1 MSELTTFHTVDEG
14 RFHIHTLQTDQFR
27 TRHLVAKLA
36 VPLHRERITETAM
49 LPYLW
54 LEGTRSH
61 PTALAITRCADDLF
75 GAMLRSGI
83 GKRGNRHVAEV
94 YLSVPDEGRLRGAD
108 GIFEQGLGLLLEVVT
123 DPLLEGGGFSNGNVE
138 RERGLHR
145 KRIESVL
152 DDKIA
157 WAMERALAESLA
169 GLPEGLPRLGF
180 AEDLEAVT
188 PEGLY
193 AAHQALLQE
202 AEVHVYAIGAFDDS
216 PALASRVLTALREAF
231 PDPRHGTPSPGV
243 PAVAPVPARSGE
255 PHRVTDDQPVQQGKL
270 NLVYRTGVAYASDD
284 YPALLVANGVLGG
297 FPHSKLFRN
306 VREKASLAY
315 YASSRVDALSGL
327 VIIQT
332 GIDPANRDR
341 AEAIILEQ
349 VDALRRGDVADEEL
363 AFTKRGLAN
372 QYRQSLDVP
381 AAMADIHFGG
391 VLAGHTRTVDELL
404 DAIADVTRDQV
415 VAAANRLQLD
425 TVYFLRGEG
434 GAEHA

>member
-1 MSELTTFHTVDEG
+1 MTTFHTVDEG
-14 RFHIHTLQTDQFR
+14 RFHVHTMLTDQFR

-36 VPLHRERITETAM
+36 VPLSRERVTETAM

-61 PTALAITRCADDLF
+61 PTALAITRRADDLF

-94 YLSVPDEGRLRGAD
+94 YLTVPDEGRLRGAD
-108 GIFEQGLGLLLEVVT
+108 GIFEEGLGLLLDVVT
-123 DPLLEGGGFSNGNVE
+123 DPLLEGGGFSKGNVE

-145 KRIESVL
+145 KRIESVF

-157 WAMERALAESLA
+157 WAMERALAESLH

-180 AEDLEAVT
+180 ADDLEAVT

-193 AAHQALLQE
+193 AAHRALLQE
-202 AEVHVYAIGAFDDS
+202 GDVHVYAIGAFDDA
-216 PALASRVLTALREAF
+216 PALANRVLTALREAF
-231 PDPRHGTPSPGV
+231 PDARQAAQPPGV
-243 PAVAPVPARSGE
+243 AAPVAPVPARSGE
-255 PHRVTDDQPVQQGKL
+255 PHRVVEDQPVQQGKL

-297 FPHSKLFRN
+297 FPHAKLFRN

-327 VIIQT
+327 VMIQT

-349 VDALRRGDVADEEL
+349 VEALRRGDVAEEEM

-381 AAMADIHFGG
+381 AALADIHFGG
-391 VLAGHTRTVDELL
+391 VLAGHTRTIDELL
-404 DAIADVTRDQV
+404 DAIEDVTRDQV

-425 TVYFLRGEG
+425 TVYFLRGQG

>member
-1 MSELTTFHTVDEG
+1 MTTFHTVDEG
-14 RFHIHTLQTDQFR
+14 RFHVHTMLTDQFR

-36 VPLHRERITETAM
+36 VPLSRERVTETAM

-61 PTALAITRCADDLF
+61 PTALAITRRADDLF
-75 GAMLRSGI
+75 GALLRSGI

-108 GIFEQGLGLLLEVVT
+108 GIFEEGLGLLLDVVT
-123 DPLLEGGGFSNGNVE
+123 DPLLEGGGFSKGNVE

-145 KRIESVL
+145 KRIESVF

-157 WAMERALAESLA
+157 WAMERALAESLR

-180 AEDLEAVT
+180 ADDLEAVT

-193 AAHQALLQE
+193 AVHRALLQE
-202 AEVHVYAIGAFDDS
+202 GDVHVYAIGAFDDAT
-216 PALASRVLTALREAF
+216 ALANRVLTALREAF
-231 PDPRHGTPSPGV
+231 PDPRPAAQPPGG
-243 PAVAPVPARSGE
+243 PAPVAPVPARSGE
-255 PHRVTDDQPVQQGKL
+255 PHRVVEDQPVQQGKM

-327 VIIQT
+327 VMIQT

-349 VDALRRGDVADEEL
+349 VEALRRGDVAEEEL

-381 AAMADIHFGG
+381 AALADIHFGG
-391 VLAGHTRTVDELL
+391 VLAGHTRTIDELL
-404 DAIADVTRDQV
+404 DAIEDVTLDQV

-425 TVYFLRGEG
+425 TVYFLRGQG